1 MIIYHIERVKR
12 STQHTEIS
20 HGFLDSVITE
30 FSGVSFRDMKNGF
43 IKCLEII

>member
-20 HGFLDSVITE
+20 HGFLGSVTTE
-30 FSGVSFRDMKNGF
+30 YSGVSFRDMKDCF
-43 IKCLEII
+43 ISV